1 MKLQKYIFLSFFPAF
16 LNLGWSHD
24 AETTKPIEKTHA
36 HGTFDAHAHGG
47 WESRYF
53 SEGRDALDGNSLWTG
68 TVELGYDHFSG
79 GVWYGRSSNHK
90 YDEWKYSLALT
101 QESNGIEFYLGY
113 TYLDFS
119 KDHESDSEWS
129 AGISYDELPFAL
141 ETSLDGSYSTDAEG
155 TFFEWSTAREFN
167 LSETLQLS
175 LSGILGWN
183 EGYVSDGHD
192 GLNFFAFRTGAKVNL
207 SEKLSLVAHG
217 NQSFAVDRD
226 PTLSGDQLLK
236 DFFHLG
242 LGLEWSF

>member
-1 MKLQKYIFLSFFPAF
+1 LNLQKYIFLSFFPAF

-36 HGTFDAHAHGG
+36 HSTFDAHAHTG

-101 QESNGIEFYLGY
+101 QESDAFEFYLGY

-119 KDHESDSEWS
+119 KDHDSDSEWS
-129 AGISYDELPFAL
+129 AGISYAELPFAL

-155 TFFEWSTAREFN
+155 TFFEWATGREFN

-192 GLNFFAFRTGAKVNL
+192 GLNFFALRTGAKVNL
-207 SEKLSLVAHG
+207 SEKFSIVAHG
-217 NQSFAVDRD
+217 TQSLAVDRD
-226 PTLSGDQLLK
+226 PVLSGDELLK